1 MSFLWNPKFLAVY
14 CGLLTVALAVGVL
27 WGVAVVRN
35 PTFGIISVR
44 RINVVE
50 PDGTIRLTISNR
62 ADFPGAWN
70 RKKEYARPDR
80 TEAAGMLFMNE
91 EGTEQGGLIWGALQ
105 LPDGTVENHSHLS
118 FDQYEENQV
127 FGLDTGQE
135 GKDKFSRITIE
146 DQGDFPI
153 EEKRKAN
160 DEIQKLPPDKQDAAW
175 SEFFSTHRH
184 DVKRLVMGRSPDGSV
199 GLEIRDQEGKVCVL
213 LAVGTDGKPRFQF
226 LDNAGKVV
234 KEFADVE
241 R

>member
-14 CGLLTVALAVGVL
+14 CGLLTVALAVAVS
-27 WGVAVVRN
+27 WGVAVTHN

-50 PDGTIRLTISNR
+50 PDGTVRLTISNR

-105 LPDGTVENHSHLS
+105 LPNGTIENHSHLS

-127 FGLDTGQE
+127 FALDAGQE

-199 GLEIRDQEGKVCVL
+199 GLEIRDQQGKVRVL